1 MKEKFPKVGK
11 NPADFS
17 KGWKILTSI
26 FLLLVAVAGFWLSGR
41 MNEPMIELRRQYR
54 LDQAAPLENSPP
66 LVAFTTVAIGGFRG
80 ILADILWIRASTL
93 QDQGKYVELV
103 QLADWITKLEP
114 RLADV
119 WAFQAWNLAYNVSAF
134 FNTPE
139 DRWRWVRHGITLLRD
154 EGLRYNPGSASLCRE
169 LAWMFQHKIGGTQDE
184 MHRVYKR
191 AWAAE
196 MSALFDGPRPDY
208 AHLPAEASNR
218 LTRIYKLNPAVMEQ
232 IDREYG
238 PVDWRLPPAHS
249 LYWALQSR
257 RVARGWDIVA
267 ANRMIY
273 QAMANQFRE
282 GALLFRPEE
291 GVFVTRPNLDVLPEA
306 RTAYETAIAENPG
319 ETAMTAAYDN
329 FLGDA
334 IVILF
339 THDRPEE
346 ARRLLDEFRARHP
359 GEPLPADLDAFV
371 CRVVT
376 RDAARLSYE
385 EALGLLERAELQS
398 VFWQALGEDAQ
409 ARGFHRLTEICR
421 RHIVVDS
428 GRELPSPDQ
437 IRRTARERLLANPPS
452 SRAAERLR

>member
-1 MKEKFPKVGK
+1 MKQDFPNIGRFT
-11 NPADFS
+11 ADFS
-17 KGWKILTSI
+17 KHWKMFTSVL
-26 FLLLVAVAGFWLSGR
+26 LLLVAAGCFWASGR
-41 MNEPMIELRRQYR
+41 MNESLLGLRKQYR
-54 LDQAAPLENSPP
+54 LDQADPLENAPP

-80 ILADILWIRASTL
+80 ILADMLWIRASTL
-93 QDQGKYVELV
+93 QEEGKHFELV

-119 WAFQAWNLAYNVSAF
+119 WAFQAWNMAYNISVF

-139 DRWRWVRHGITLLRD
+139 ERWRWVRHGIELLRD

-184 MHRVYKR
+184 MHMVYKR

-208 AHLPAEASNR
+208 ARLPAEASNR

-232 IDREYG
+232 IDRDYG

-273 QAMANQFRE
+273 QAMANEFRE
-282 GALLFRPEE
+282 GAMLFQPEE
-291 GVFVTRPNLDVLPEA
+291 GVFVTRPNLDVLPKA
-306 RTAYETAIAENPG
+306 RAAYETAIAENPG

-359 GEPLPADLDAFV
+359 GEPLPADLDTFV

-385 EALGLLERAELQS
+385 EALELLERAELQS